1 MATKVNS
8 AHPAGGAKPDCSMRR
23 VRQTLPLL
31 PNIDQF
37 PETGYSRWVDARP
50 FVRRSREWVRQK
62 EAAGLF
68 PRGIRAS
75 QNEKLWPN
83 AELKR
88 WLRDPLAYRADQN
101 LVDHRA
107 EG

>member
-1 MATKVNS
+1 MAAKVEP
-8 AHPAGGAKPDCSMRR
+8 ARPAGGAKPDRASRR
-23 VRQTLPLL
+23 CRQVLPLL
-31 PNIDQF
+31 PNLDHF
-37 PETGYSRWVDARP
+37 PETGFSRWVDARP
-50 FVRRSREWVRQK
+50 FVRRSREWVRLK

-68 PRGIRAS
+68 PRGVRTS

-88 WLRDPLAYRADQN
+88 WMRDPIAYRAAQDS
-101 LVDHRA
+101 VSSGG